1 MPTRTPW
8 RYRTALLAW
17 WLAGA
22 AALLA
27 WPVALVALVA
37 PPLQRAILETPL
49 GFLVHVPVATVCA
62 ALAALVL
69 AFWITRALPDAGTHR
84 WMRRGARVKAAVRQL
99 QGDCAGLAALVLA
112 WGAFRLY
119 GIAAW
124 QRLRWPVSLGESA
137 EYLLAMG
144 AATGWVLVATGS
156 LAQLWRWWRTR

>member
-1 MPTRTPW
+1 MSARTSW
-8 RYRTALLAW
+8 YYRTALLAW
-17 WLAGA
+17 WLAGV

-37 PPLQRAILETPL
+37 PPLRRAALGTPL
-49 GFLVHVPVATVCA
+49 DLLARMPAATACA
-62 ALAALVL
+62 ALAVLVL
-69 AFWITRALPDAGTHR
+69 ALWLTRALPDAGTHR
-84 WMRRGARVKAAVRQL
+84 WMRRGARVKSAVRQL
-99 QGDCAGLAALVLA
+99 QADCAGLTALVLA

-144 AATGWVLVATGS
+144 AATGWVLVAAGS
-156 LAQLWRWWRTR
+156 LGQLWRWWRTR